1 MIIENSV
8 YKSACICI
16 ANLLCKLWLIRGS
29 ISCRID
35 NASIYTWKKN
45 NIQYSTIIFAWV
57 HVLYNTHAENTLN
70 LKKKKKVYMYIY
82 KFLDN
87 CDKKVEILGN
97 RTHHRKIKLTSAFP
111 LGHALDIYMYM
122 YYKVSPRYA

>member
-1 MIIENSV
+1 MHL
-8 YKSACICI
+8 Y
-16 ANLLCKLWLIRGS
+16 IRG
-29 ISCRID
+29 
-35 NASIYTWKKN
+35 KKN

-87 CDKKVEILGN
+87 CDKKVEIEPTTAKSN
-97 RTHHRKIKLTSAFP
+97 
-111 LGHALDIYMYM
+111 
-122 YYKVSPRYA
+122 

>member
-1 MIIENSV
+1 MDTPTCQHNFSKRRMVIENSV

-45 NIQYSTIIFAWV
+45 NIQYSTIIFVWV

-70 LKKKKKVYMYIY
+70 LKKEGIHVHIQ
-82 KFLDN
+82 FLDN
-87 CDKKVEILGN
+87 CDKKVEIEPTTAKSN
-97 RTHHRKIKLTSAFP
+97 
-111 LGHALDIYMYM
+111 
-122 YYKVSPRYA
+122 

>member
-35 NASIYTWKKN
+35 NASIYIRGKKN

-70 LKKKKKVYMYIY
+70 FKKRRYTCTYI
-82 KFLDN
+82 
-87 CDKKVEILGN
+87 ISG
-97 RTHHRKIKLTSAFP
+97 
-111 LGHALDIYMYM
+111 
-122 YYKVSPRYA
+122 

>member
-1 MIIENSV
+1 MDTPTCQHNFSKRRMVIENSV

-45 NIQYSTIIFAWV
+45 NIQYSTIIFVWV

-70 LKKKKKVYMYIY
+70 LKKKEGIHVHI
-82 KFLDN
+82 
-87 CDKKVEILGN
+87 
-97 RTHHRKIKLTSAFP
+97 
-111 LGHALDIYMYM
+111 
-122 YYKVSPRYA
+122 